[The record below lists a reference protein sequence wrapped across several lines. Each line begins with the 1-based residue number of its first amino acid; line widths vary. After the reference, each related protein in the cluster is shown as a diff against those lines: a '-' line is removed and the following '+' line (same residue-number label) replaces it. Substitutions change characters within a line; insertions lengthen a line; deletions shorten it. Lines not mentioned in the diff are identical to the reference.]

1 MKRRQFVSLLGAT
14 LAAQPWAVARAVARA
29 HAQSAAASKRIGVLI
44 GLSSAD
50 PAGQA
55 ETTAFREG
63 LAAHGWTEGRNLKIE
78 FRWPGSDPE
87 RMRIAAKELADLK
100 LDLIVTRTTPGTLAM
115 RSEAPATP
123 IVFAIVAEP
132 MESGLVRSM
141 SRPGGNI
148 TGFTNFEAGVSGKW
162 LELLKAVAPQ
172 VSRVALMYNPRTAPF
187 APVFMRNA
195 ESAARTLGLELTPT
209 QISGQ
214 HEIEAAIR
222 GLATPP
228 GGGLVTLTDSFMT
241 EHRELII
248 AMTAFHRVPAVY
260 ANRNFPLNG
269 GLIAYVADYPDLLRR
284 AAGYVDRILRGAKP
298 GDLPV
303 QQPNKYE
310 LIVNLKTARELG
322 LSVPPTLLA
331 TADEVIE

>member
-1 MKRRQFVSLLGAT
+1 MRRREFLAVLGG
-14 LAAQPWAVARAVARA
+14 AAAFKPVAA
-29 HAQSAAASKRIGVLI
+29 HAQTTGAVKRIGVMI

-55 ETTAFREG
+55 EMTAFREG
-63 LAAHGWTEGRNLKIE
+63 LAALGWTDGRNLKVE
-78 FRWPGSDPE
+78 YRWPGSEPE
-87 RMRIAAKELADLK
+87 RMRAAAKELAELK

-115 RSEAPATP
+115 RREATATP
-123 IVFAIVAEP
+123 IVFVVVAEP
-132 MESGLVRSM
+132 MESGLVQSM

-148 TGFTNFEAGVSGKW
+148 TGFSIFEAGVSGKW

-172 VSRVALMYNPRTAPF
+172 VSRAALMYNPTTAPF
-187 APVFMRNA
+187 APIFMRSA
-195 ESAARTLGLELTPT
+195 ESAARTLGLELKPT
-209 QISGQ
+209 QVSGQ
-214 HEIEAAIR
+214 HDIEAAIR

-228 GGGLVTLTDSFMT
+228 GGGLVTLADSFMT
-241 EHRELII
+241 EHRDLII

-269 GLIAYVADYPDLLRR
+269 GLIAYVVDYPDLWRR
-284 AAGYVDRILRGAKP
+284 AAGYIDRILKGAKP

-322 LSVPPTLLA
+322 VSVPTTLLA

>member
-1 MKRRQFVSLLGAT
+1 MRRREFLALLGG
-14 LAAQPWAVARAVARA
+14 AAAFKPVAA
-29 HAQSAAASKRIGVLI
+29 HAQTTGAIKRIGIMI

-55 ETTAFREG
+55 EMTAFREG
-63 LAAHGWTEGRNLKIE
+63 LAALGWADGRNLKVE
-78 FRWPGSDPE
+78 YRWPGSEPE
-87 RMRIAAKELADLK
+87 RMRAAAKELAELK
-100 LDLIVTRTTPGTLAM
+100 LDLLVTRTTPGTLAM
-115 RSEAPATP
+115 RREAPATP
-123 IVFAIVAEP
+123 IVFVVVAEP
-132 MESGLVRSM
+132 MESGLVQSM

-148 TGFTNFEAGVSGKW
+148 TGFTNFEGGVGSKW

-187 APVFMRNA
+187 APIFMRSA
-195 ESAARTLGLELTPT
+195 EDAARTLGLEFKPA
-209 QISGQ
+209 QVSGQ
-214 HEIEAAIR
+214 HEIETTIR

-241 EHRELII
+241 ENRDLII
-248 AMTAFHRVPAVY
+248 AMAAFHRVPAVY
-260 ANRNFPLNG
+260 HNRNFPLNG
-269 GLIAYVADYPDLLRR
+269 GLIAYVADYPDLWRR
-284 AAGYVDRILRGAKP
+284 AAGYVDRILKGARP

-322 LSVPPTLLA
+322 ISVPTTLLA

>member
-1 MKRRQFVSLLGAT
+1 MRRREFLALLGGAAAFEPVAT
-14 LAAQPWAVARAVARA
+14 
-29 HAQSAAASKRIGVLI
+29 HAQTAAAIKRIGVLI

-50 PAGQA
+50 PAAQA
-55 ETTAFREG
+55 EMTAFREG
-63 LAAHGWTEGRNLKIE
+63 LAAFGWTEGRNLKIE
-78 FRWPGSDPE
+78 YRWPGSEPE
-87 RMRIAAKELADLK
+87 RMRAAARELAELK

-115 RSEAPATP
+115 RREAPATP
-123 IVFAIVAEP
+123 IVFVIVAEP
-132 MESGLVRSM
+132 VESGLVQSM
-141 SRPGGNI
+141 ARPGGNI

-187 APVFMRNA
+187 APIFMRNA
-195 ESAARTLGLELTPT
+195 ESAARTLGVELTPT
-209 QISGQ
+209 QIAGQ
-214 HEIEAAIR
+214 HDIEVAIR

-228 GGGLVTLTDSFMT
+228 GGGLITLTDSSMT
-241 EHRELII
+241 EHRDLII
-248 AMTAFHRVPAVY
+248 AMTAFHRIPAVY
-260 ANRNFPLNG
+260 HNRNFPLNG
-269 GLIAYVADYPDLLRR
+269 GLIAYVADYPDLWRR
-284 AAGYVDRILRGAKP
+284 GAGYVDRILRGAKP

-322 LSVPPTLLA
+322 INVPSTLLA

>member
-14 LAAQPWAVARAVARA
+14 LAAQSWAPGRA
-29 HAQSAAASKRIGVLI
+29 HAQTAAAKRIGVLI

-50 PAGQA
+50 PAAQA
-55 ETTAFREG
+55 EMTAFRES
-63 LAAHGWTEGRNLKIE
+63 LAALGWTEGRNLKVE
-78 FRWPGSDPE
+78 YRWPGAEPE
-87 RMRIAAKELADLK
+87 PMRAAAKELADLK
-100 LDLIVTRTTPGTLAM
+100 LDLLVTRTTPGTLAM
-115 RSEAPATP
+115 RREAAATP
-123 IVFAIVAEP
+123 IVFVIVAEP
-132 MESGLVRSM
+132 MESGLVQSM
-141 SRPGGNI
+141 ARPGGNV

-187 APVFMRNA
+187 APIFMRNA
-195 ESAARTLGLELTPT
+195 EGAARTLGLDLKPT
-209 QISGQ
+209 QVSGQ
-214 HEIEAAIR
+214 HDIEAAIR
-222 GLATPP
+222 GLAMPP

-241 EHRELII
+241 EHRDLII
-248 AMTAFHRVPAVY
+248 AMTAYHRVPAVY
-260 ANRNFPLNG
+260 HNRNFPLSG
-269 GLIAYVADYPDLLRR
+269 GLVAYVADYPDLWRR
-284 AAGYVDRILRGAKP
+284 AAGYVDRILKGARP

-322 LSVPPTLLA
+322 VSVPTTLLA

>member
-1 MKRRQFVSLLGAT
+1 MRRREFLALLGGAAALKPVAT
-14 LAAQPWAVARAVARA
+14 
-29 HAQSAAASKRIGVLI
+29 HAQTAAAVKRIGVLI

-55 ETTAFREG
+55 EMTGFREG
-63 LAAHGWTEGRNLKIE
+63 LAGHGWTDGRNLKIE
-78 FRWPGSDPE
+78 YRWPGSDPE
-87 RMRIAAKELADLK
+87 RVRAAAKELAELK

-115 RSEAPATP
+115 RSEARTTP
-123 IVFAIVAEP
+123 IVFVIVAEP
-132 MESGLVRSM
+132 MESGLVQSM

-148 TGFTNFEAGVSGKW
+148 TGFTNFEAGVGSKW

-172 VSRVALMYNPRTAPF
+172 VKRVALMYNPRTAPF
-187 APVFMRNA
+187 APIFMRNA
-195 ESAARTLGLELTPT
+195 EQAARTLGLEFKPM
-209 QISGQ
+209 QVSGQ
-214 HEIEAAIR
+214 HDIEAAIR

-241 EHRELII
+241 ENRDLII

-260 ANRNFPLNG
+260 HNRNFPLDG
-269 GLIAYVADYPDLLRR
+269 GLIAYVADYPDLWRR
-284 AAGYVDRILRGAKP
+284 AAGYVDRILRGARP

-303 QQPNKYE
+303 QQPSKYE
-310 LIVNLKTARELG
+310 LIVNLKTAREQG
-322 LSVPPTLLA
+322 ITVPSTLLA

>member
-1 MKRRQFVSLLGAT
+1 MKRRQFVSLLGVT
-14 LAAQPWAVARAVARA
+14 LAAQPLAPAWT
-29 HAQSAAASKRIGVLI
+29 HAQTAMATKRIGVLI

-55 ETTAFREG
+55 EVTAFREG
-63 LAAHGWTEGRNLKIE
+63 LATLGWTDGRNLKIE
-78 FRWPGSDPE
+78 FRWPGSEPE
-87 RMRIAAKELADLK
+87 RMRAAARELADLK

-115 RSEAPATP
+115 RSAAAATP
-123 IVFAIVAEP
+123 IVFVIVAEP
-132 MESGLVRSM
+132 MESGLVQSI

-148 TGFTNFEAGVSGKW
+148 TGFTNFEAGVGGKW
-162 LELLKAVAPQ
+162 LELLKSVAPQ
-172 VSRVALMYNPRTAPF
+172 VSRVALIYNPRTAPF
-187 APVFMRNA
+187 APIFMRSA
-195 ESAARTLGLELTPT
+195 EEAARTLGLEFKPT
-209 QISGQ
+209 QVSGQ
-214 HEIEAAIR
+214 HDIEAAIR

-241 EHRELII
+241 EHRDLII
-248 AMTAFHRVPAVY
+248 AMAAFHRVPAVY
-260 ANRNFPLNG
+260 HNRNFPLNG
-269 GLIAYVADYPDLLRR
+269 GLVAYVADYPDLWRR
-284 AAGYVDRILRGAKP
+284 AAGYVDRILKGAKP

-322 LSVPPTLLA
+322 ITVPSTLLV